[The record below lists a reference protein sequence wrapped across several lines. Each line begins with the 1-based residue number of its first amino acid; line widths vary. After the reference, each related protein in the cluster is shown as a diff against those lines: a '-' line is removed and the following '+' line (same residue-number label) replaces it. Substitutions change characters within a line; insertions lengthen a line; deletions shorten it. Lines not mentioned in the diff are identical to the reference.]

1 MTRSEWLKATNP
13 HELLAHLGDNAGD
26 RKLRLV
32 ACACARRAWALLRDK
47 RTRKAIEIAER
58 YADGLVVAK
67 KVILASEAAGS
78 AVEEAPTEFDGQIAM
93 VGYRVTHA
101 NTAVAARETLGMV
114 INAAARLAR
123 ETCLVDAE
131 ASKAWTAAA
140 MAELTAQAKL
150 VRDIFGNPWRSA
162 KLKSS
167 WVQDHKGAVV
177 RLAQT
182 IYDERAFAS
191 LPKLAHALEKAGCR
205 DSAILAHCRGT
216 DEHVRGCW
224 VLDLLLGKA

>member
-13 HELLAHLGDNAGD
+13 HELLAHLGDRAGE

-32 ACACARRAWALLRDK
+32 ACACARRAWTLLCDK

-58 YADGLVVAK
+58 YADGLVVAQ
-67 KVILASEAAGS
+67 KVILAEEAAGS
-78 AVEEAPTEFDGQIAM
+78 AVEEAAAEFDGQVAM
-93 VGYRVTHA
+93 VGYRATHA
-101 NTAVAARETLGMV
+101 NAAVAARETLGMV
-114 INAAARLAR
+114 VNATARLAR
-123 ETCLVDAE
+123 ESCLFGADA
-131 ASKAWTAAA
+131 SQAWTAAA
-140 MAELTAQAKL
+140 MAELNAQAKV
-150 VRDIFGNPWRSA
+150 VRDIFGNPWRPTRLS
-162 KLKSS
+162 SS
-167 WVQDHKGAVV
+167 WLQGRNGSVA

-191 LPKLAHALEKAGCR
+191 LPKLGRALEKAGCR
-205 DSAILAHCRGT
+205 QAAILAHCRGI